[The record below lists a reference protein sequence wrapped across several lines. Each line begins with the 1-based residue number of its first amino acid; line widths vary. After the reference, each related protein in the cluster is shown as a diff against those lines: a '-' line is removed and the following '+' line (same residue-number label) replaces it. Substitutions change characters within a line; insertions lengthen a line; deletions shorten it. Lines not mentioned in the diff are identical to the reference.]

1 MPLKIIKSITDFTA
15 WRNSVKSKNI
25 GFVPTM
31 GALHL
36 GHSSLIEKSIQ
47 NNEITV
53 VSIFVNKLQ
62 FGPKEDFHSY
72 PRTLDDDIKILEKMK
87 VDIVFVPTSLELYN
101 TSFSFNVMENNL
113 STKLEGASRPNFFS
127 GVCTVVLKLFN
138 IVKPSQSFFGKK
150 DIQQLMIIKKMV
162 LDLNLNIDVVGC
174 ETIREKSGLALSSRN
189 QYLNT
194 KEKEIASNIIIFLN
208 EAKEM
213 ILNKE
218 KYSSVLRCFHN
229 NVKKIDC
236 MKVDY
241 ISIASL
247 NTFDELSDEDS
258 IQKNVVVSC
267 AIFLNNVRLIDNI
280 II

>member
-1 MPLKIIKSITDFTA
+1 MKIIKSITDFTA

-218 KYSSVLRCFHN
+218 KYSSVLQCFHN

>member
-1 MPLKIIKSITDFTA
+1 VPLKIIKSITDFTA

-218 KYSSVLRCFHN
+218 KYSSVLQCFHN

>member
-62 FGPKEDFHSY
+62 FGPEEDFHSY

-174 ETIREKSGLALSSRN
+174 ETIRENSGLALSSRN
-189 QYLNT
+189 QYLNA

>member
-174 ETIREKSGLALSSRN
+174 ETIRENSGLALSSRN

>member
-1 MPLKIIKSITDFTA
+1 MPLKIIRSITDFTA

-174 ETIREKSGLALSSRN
+174 ETIRENSGLALSSRN
-189 QYLNT
+189 QYLNA

-218 KYSSVLRCFHN
+218 KYSSVLQCFYN

>member
-1 MPLKIIKSITDFTA
+1 MKIIKSITDFTT

-36 GHSSLIEKSIQ
+36 GHSFLIENSIQ

-62 FGPKEDFHSY
+62 FSPKEDFTSY
-72 PRTLDDDIKILEKMK
+72 PRTLDEDIKILEKMK
-87 VDIVFVPTSLELYN
+87 VDVVFVPTSLELYN

-162 LDLNLNIDVVGC
+162 SDLNLNIDVVGC
-174 ETIREKSGLALSSRN
+174 ETIRENSGLALSSRN

-194 KEKEIASNIIIFLN
+194 KEKEIASNIIVFLN

-218 KYSSVLRCFHN
+218 KYSSVLQCFHN

-241 ISIASL
+241 ISISCL
-247 NTFDELSDEDS
+247 NTFDELSDEDA
-258 IQKNVVVSC
+258 IQKNVVISC

>member
-218 KYSSVLRCFHN
+218 KYSSVLQCFHN

>member
-236 MKVDY
+236 MEVDY

>member
-36 GHSSLIEKSIQ
+36 GHSSLIEKSRQ

-174 ETIREKSGLALSSRN
+174 ETIRENSGLALSSRN